1 MVISQLRIK
10 LRAQLK
16 ENPNEADW
24 IISHVTGLTQ
34 SDFILKNR
42 TLTENETE
50 QIEKIVS
57 RRNSGEPLQYIL
69 GETEFMGLKFKV
81 NPSTL
86 IPRQDTEL
94 LVQTA
99 IDLTGNNKTTVL
111 DIGTGSGC
119 VGISIAKLCKN
130 SKVTLLDFSENALKT
145 AKENALDNKTECNC
159 LLCDILKEIPQG
171 KFDMIVS
178 NPPYIETETVQSLDR
193 TVKDFEPLT
202 ALDGGRDGLIFYR
215 RISEISKDILNNNGF
230 IIFEIGY
237 NQGIAV
243 SDILKENGFKNVE
256 VIKDFCDN
264 DRVVK
269 GRKTI

>member
-10 LRAQLK
+10 LRAQLN

-34 SDFILKNR
+34 SDFILNNR
-42 TLTENETE
+42 TVTEKETE

-94 LVQTA
+94 LAQTA
-99 IDLTGNNKTTVL
+99 IDIIGNNKTSVL

-119 VGISIAKLCKN
+119 VGISIKKLCKN
-130 SKVTLLDFSENALKT
+130 SEVTLLDFSENALET
-145 AKENALDNKTECNC
+145 AKGNAILNNTECRY
-159 LLCDILKEIPQG
+159 LLCDILKETPQE
-171 KFDMIVS
+171 KFDVIVS
-178 NPPYIETETVQSLDR
+178 NPPYIETETVKTLEG
-193 TVKDFEPLT
+193 TVKDFEPIT
-202 ALDGGRDGLIFYR
+202 ALDGGKDGLIFYR
-215 RISEISKDILNNNGF
+215 RISEISKDILNSNGF

-243 SDILKENGFKNVE
+243 LDILKENGFKDVE

-269 GRKTI
+269 GRKII

>member
-10 LRAQLK
+10 LRAQLN

-24 IISHVTGLTQ
+24 IISYVTGLTQ
-34 SDFILKNR
+34 SDFILNNR
-42 TLTENETE
+42 NVTDEEAE
-50 QIEKIVS
+50 QIEKIIL

-69 GETEFMGLKFKV
+69 GETEFMGFKFNV

-94 LVQTA
+94 LVETA
-99 IDLTGNNKTTVL
+99 IDVIGEKKVKVI

-119 VGISIAKLCKN
+119 IGISIAKLCPN
-130 SKVTLLDFSENALKT
+130 SFVTLLDFSEKALQT
-145 AKENALDNKTECNC
+145 AKENALLNKVEIKDV
-159 LLCDILKEIPQG
+159 LCDILKDVPED
-171 KFDMIVS
+171 KFDIIVS
-178 NPPYIETETVQSLDR
+178 NPPYIETETVKTLES
-193 TVKDFEPLT
+193 TVKDFEPIT
-202 ALDGGRDGLIFYR
+202 ALDGGDDGLIFYR
-215 RISEISKDILNNNGF
+215 RISEIAKGMLENNGV

-237 NQGIAV
+237 NQGQAV

-256 VIKDFCDN
+256 VIKDFCGN

-269 GRKTI
+269 GDFIQ